1 MRDTEIEAEFS
12 NARAEFEKV
21 FGAEAKCCG
30 APGWQISPAALEVED
45 AANLLYA
52 SDVRGE
58 FPFIPKMGGRTFKT
72 IQIPSTLPTLDEVLG
87 TVKIGEVAEMHFASM
102 RAREYSV
109 LTAHAELEGMAY
121 LEWFDKFI
129 SEARGRGVE
138 FYPLEARARE
148 LSANRSQLPVCEIEM
163 SPFPGRSGLLAVQKT
178 QTQAPR

>member
-1 MRDTEIEAEFS
+1 
-12 NARAEFEKV
+12 
-21 FGAEAKCCG
+21 
-30 APGWQISPAALEVED
+30 
-45 AANLLYA
+45 
-52 SDVRGE
+52 
-58 FPFIPKMGGRTFKT
+58 
-72 IQIPSTLPTLDEVLG
+72 
-87 TVKIGEVAEMHFASM
+87 MHFAAM
-102 RAREYSV
+102 REREYSV

-163 SPFPGRSGLLAVQKT
+163 SPFPGRSGLLAVQKP